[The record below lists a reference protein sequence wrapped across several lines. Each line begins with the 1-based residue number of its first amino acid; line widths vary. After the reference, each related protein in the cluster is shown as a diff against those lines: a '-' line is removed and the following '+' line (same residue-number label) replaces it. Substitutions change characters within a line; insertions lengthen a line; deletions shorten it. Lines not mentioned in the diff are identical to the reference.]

1 MNLEGRLTGTGVL
14 LASLILATTMA
25 GCTLFGHSPLA
36 GDTRIPA
43 SGVPSNVGSG
53 TVAAP
58 RVIRIVAGPGD
69 HFRPAN
75 VAVRA
80 GETITFE
87 VTAIG
92 PVAHEFKVG
101 PFDAVMADSEDVPEI
116 ANIGMMQTES
126 LTYTFDGS
134 GPYGFACHEPG
145 HFEAGMWGT
154 ITIVT

>member
-1 MNLEGRLTGTGVL
+1 MNLKGRLTGTGVL
-14 LASLILATTMA
+14 LASLILATTMT
-25 GCTLFGHSPLA
+25 GCGSARSLPDDGRHP
-36 GDTRIPA
+36 IPA
-43 SGVPSNVGSG
+43 SGVPSDVGVG
-53 TVAAP
+53 TVSAP
-58 RVIRIVAGPGD
+58 RVFRIVAGPGD
-69 HFRPAN
+69 YFRPAN

-87 VTAIG
+87 VTVIG
-92 PVAHEFKVG
+92 PAAHEFKVG

-116 ANIGMMQTES
+116 ANIGMMQTAS